1 MNSRRIVFIELVVLL
16 FAGVGSW
23 LLLNALKSGRSSRP
37 PASTAPVIAP
47 APARREVTQIAFDLL
62 GPQKT
67 FLGGSGW
74 GLGPLG
80 HAEWFVAGASGALSA
95 IDIAAEPNYLR
106 TGPERP
112 AGALDVF
119 LSADSN
125 GFPGVVLDQFLLDA
139 IPPSDPGITNPCV
152 LESFARPALQAG
164 AKYWVW
170 ARCPGPGS

>member
-1 MNSRRIVFIELVVLL
+1 MNSRRIVFIALVVIL
-16 FAGVGSW
+16 FAGLGSW
-23 LLLNALKSGRSSRP
+23 LLLNVLKSGRSPTSS
-37 PASTAPVIAP
+37 STPTTSVVAP
-47 APARREVTQIAFDLL
+47 APASREVTQIAFDLL

-106 TGPERP
+106 KGPERP

-125 GFPGVVLDQFLLDA
+125 GFPGVV
-139 IPPSDPGITNPCV
+139 
-152 LESFARPALQAG
+152 
-164 AKYWVW
+164 
-170 ARCPGPGS
+170 